1 MGRGIGGMFVRRG
14 VLVLFLG
21 EGYTCVKETE
31 CWKMGKL
38 VDGCIFNDLG
48 TLQENAHN
56 RREGVSVISTC

>member
-1 MGRGIGGMFVRRG
+1 MKMGRGIGGMFVRRG

-38 VDGCIFNDLG
+38 VDGCIFKD
-48 TLQENAHN
+48 
-56 RREGVSVISTC
+56 I